1 MLRKMNIWKKGR
13 QVVYCNIG
21 EYAELR
27 RSPKKLHGKVI
38 QSIMNDPMIS
48 THIKLDVPT
57 NTRDLG
63 GMAAADGGKIVSGK
77 LIRSGNLFGATEAD
91 LLRLSG
97 LVGTVVDL
105 RSDKEREEKP
115 DPVIPGAE
123 SIWLPVFE
131 KREGGVERDKDS
143 EKRAIDVAAKDPEM
157 AKEKMLGAY
166 RSFVSKEYSV
176 GQYRRLLNM
185 ALEPGDKALLWHC
198 TAGKDRTGFGA
209 LIIQTLLGVHID
221 DIYADYLI
229 TNEYIKGEVEW
240 LYGMF
245 EKKLGGLDETS
256 QKALFY
262 LFGAHLDYLEE
273 VFNTAE
279 ELYGSFDGF
288 LTKGLGMG
296 PEERKK
302 LQDIYL
308 R

>member
-1 MLRKMNIWKKGR
+1 M
-13 QVVYCNIG
+13 
-21 EYAELR
+21 
-27 RSPKKLHGKVI
+27 
-38 QSIMNDPMIS
+38 QSIMNDPIIS
-48 THIKLDVPT
+48 TRIQLDVPT

-63 GMAAADGGKIVSGK
+63 GMTAMDGRKIVSGK
-77 LIRSGNLFGATEAD
+77 LIRSGNLFGATESD
-91 LLRLSG
+91 LSRLSG
-97 LVGTVVDL
+97 IVGTVVDL

-115 DPVIPGAE
+115 DPAIPEAE

-131 KREGGVERDKDS
+131 KREGSVERDKDS

-176 GQYRRLLNM
+176 GQYRRLLGM
-185 ALEPGDKALLWHC
+185 LLEPGEKAVLWHC

-209 LIIQTLLGVHID
+209 LIIQTLLGVPRD

-229 TNEYIKGEVEW
+229 TNEYIKGEVEG
-240 LYGMF
+240 LYKMF

-262 LFGAHLDYLEE
+262 LFGAHLDYLEA
-273 VFNTAE
+273 VFKTAE
-279 ELYGSFDGF
+279 ELYGSFDAF
-288 LTKGLGMG
+288 LTAGLGMG
-296 PEERKK
+296 PAERKK